1 MINKLTFCSLHV
13 YSWYKYASWGN
24 LKILL
29 WSMGKYKVCKNFL
42 FVESFTYI
50 CNLNHTFNN

>member
-1 MINKLTFCSLHV
+1 MHV
-13 YSWYKYASWGN
+13 YGWYKYASWGN
-24 LKILL
+24 LKSLL